1 MTDMVGNVEKS
12 VRSHTGIL
20 QLAQAILSGLVLML
34 VTSFYNSAHEASER
48 AVERAAKQ
56 SESILLMQAQL
67 DRVHD
72 ELSVL
77 HSQLSDVPSLV
88 REVAKMSVT
97 VENNARRIQELEQA
111 RKLR

>member
-1 MTDMVGNVEKS
+1 MDEIVGNVEKS
-12 VRSHTGIL
+12 VRSHVGVM
-20 QLAQAILSGLVLML
+20 QLVQAILSGLVLLL
-34 VTSFYNSAHEASER
+34 VTAFYNSAHEASER

-56 SESILLMQAQL
+56 SESILLMQSQL
-67 DRVHD
+67 DRLHD
-72 ELSVL
+72 ELSMV

-97 VENNARRIQELEQA
+97 VENNSRRIQDLEQS